1 MIEKLY
7 KKGDLV
13 YLASTGSEAIAKIE
27 DIDYDKGIF
36 QVANSIIRA
45 IKSEDDKDIVDS
57 SFTMHWHRLQDLI
70 QYQSK
75 EALRDIDKEYISS
88 IVRYANTEEF
98 DLYIDTIGSWQTKLE
113 LPRRIKRTV

>member
-13 YLASTGSEAIAKIE
+13 YLASGGSEAIAKIE
-27 DIDYDKGIF
+27 DIDYGKGIF

-45 IKSEDDKDIVDS
+45 VNTGDNEDIIEAPFHVN
-57 SFTMHWHRLQDLI
+57 WYRLQDLI
-70 QYQSK
+70 PHQSK
-75 EALRDIDKEYISS
+75 EALRSIDKEYISS

-98 DLYIDTIGSWQTKLE
+98 DMYMDMIGSWNTKLD
-113 LPRRIKRTV
+113 LPRIYQKAL